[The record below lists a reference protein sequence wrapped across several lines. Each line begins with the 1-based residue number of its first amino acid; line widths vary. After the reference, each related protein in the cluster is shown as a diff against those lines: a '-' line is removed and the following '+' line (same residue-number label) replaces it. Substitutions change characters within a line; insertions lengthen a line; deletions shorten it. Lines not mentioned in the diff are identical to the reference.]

1 MSSAPRS
8 SRIRAD
14 HFRCQDKAKAHLS
27 KSQRSLAMSWLR
39 SKKALED
46 LLDKRLGVA
55 DQLRGVLRSIDQ
67 ARGDVEVSFCT
78 GD

>member
-1 MSSAPRS
+1 MP
-8 SRIRAD
+8 
-14 HFRCQDKAKAHLS
+14 DKAKAHLS
-27 KSQRSLAMSWLR
+27 QSQRFTAMSWLR

-67 ARGDVEVSFCT
+67 LGAMSR
-78 GD
+78 